1 MKLQHNAPITE
12 RLKYDRENISP
23 TEWEDIAEDLRLLE
37 QLREAMYYE
46 DKKERKRLLR
56 EIAR

>member
-1 MKLQHNAPITE
+1 MSMSHDAPIIE

-56 EIAR
+56 EIAK

>member
-1 MKLQHNAPITE
+1 MSMSHNAPIIE
-12 RLKYDRENISP
+12 RLKYDRENISER
-23 TEWEDIAEDLRLLE
+23 EWESIIEDLSLLE